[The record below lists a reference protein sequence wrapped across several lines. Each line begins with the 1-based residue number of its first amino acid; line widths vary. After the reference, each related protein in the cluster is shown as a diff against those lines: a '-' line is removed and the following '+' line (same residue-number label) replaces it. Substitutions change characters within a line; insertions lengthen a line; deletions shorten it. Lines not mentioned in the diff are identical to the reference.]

1 MNAVLYPLDRVEL
14 DGISIS
20 LGMGQ
25 EEVERR
31 IGPGHDRNGA
41 RHYYFNS
48 EMAVN
53 YDAGGKVE
61 FIEFL
66 GGVDGKLKPVI
77 YGVSAFDA
85 DAEELVEILRRENGG
100 KAEDT
105 ERGHCCT
112 FGSLSIGVYR
122 ELTPAGVLEMEEE
135 MRRDGLPTEGNPDL
149 ENDRRNAAHWATIG
163 MGIAG
168 YYG

>member
-14 DGISIS
+14 DGTSIS
-20 LGMGQ
+20 LGMRQ
-25 EEVERR
+25 EEVEQR

-41 RHYYFNS
+41 RHYYFNT
-48 EMAVN
+48 EMAVD

-100 KAEDT
+100 KVEDT

-112 FGSLSIGVYR
+112 FRGISVGVYR
-122 ELTPAGVLEMEEE
+122 ELTPADVLETEEE
-135 MRRDGLPTEGNPDL
+135 MRREGISTEGNLDQ
-149 ENDRRNAAHWATIG
+149 ERDRERARHWSSIG
-163 MGIAG
+163 IGVVE
-168 YYG
+168 YYE

>member
-1 MNAVLYPLDRVEL
+1 MNVVLYPLDRVEL
-14 DGISIS
+14 DGKTVS
-20 LGMGQ
+20 LGMGR
-25 EEVERR
+25 EEVEKL
-31 IGPGHDRNGA
+31 IGPGHDRDGA
-41 RHYYFNS
+41 RHYYFNT

-66 GGVDGKLKPVI
+66 GGVDGKLKPMI
-77 YGVSAFDA
+77 CGVSAFDV
-85 DAEELVEILRRENGG
+85 DAEDVLEILRLENGG
-100 KAEDT
+100 KEEDK

-112 FGSLSIGVYR
+112 FRSISVGVYR
-122 ELTPAGVLEMEEE
+122 ELIPADVLEMEEE
-135 MRRDGLPTEGNPDL
+135 MCKEGISTEGNTDL

-163 MGIAG
+163 MGVAG